1 VPIQRVSIPSIAI
14 ETNKN
19 NINLKRHLK
28 WNLKNIPG
36 ELNKHGK
43 PIKRKAITYMFQI
56 KKEGQHLTIVV

>member
-1 VPIQRVSIPSIAI
+1 
-14 ETNKN
+14 
-19 NINLKRHLK
+19 LK